1 MAIVSDLTVDIII
14 NSIKVDEYEL
24 SDTLDN
30 YTIDDIHESAYCGMY
45 NPARR
50 NNFKRTADYGWNVG
64 FDVDNGTFRYPFT
77 TKAAGSTY
85 DWMSG
90 DTGYNSPDGLYS
102 CIVWLKKESVG
113 SPAYVINTDN
123 INDYR
128 LVTKWN
134 VNKFVYELPA
144 LDTTFAQVASN
155 TWAEQKVY
163 PTAYYAPGK
172 GIMRYHTNI
181 GESDDE
187 TTSIDIYPYM
197 LFTFDDDIYFLAVD
211 QNWEYNMYFSTAI
224 NLGSTPAEFA
234 GSNATS
240 FDKTAAIGTSYN
252 TDYQT
257 PAPNSSGYNNN
268 FQLSGYPGNNRG
280 TFQWQGPG
288 GYTKWYQ
295 VSCEDE
301 QNYICGW
308 DHSGYQYQG
317 GYIRIHWL
325 FSKLHDS
332 LLYFAN
338 SGVYFLADKLY
349 KPIIEDTIVTGY
361 TDDLTTA
368 SDIDDWDGSSIHDVP
383 ITPPVPPTDPDED
396 NDDPVSTVGAPFAS
410 GLAHYYVTTAGS
422 SALSQIS
429 EAMSTWDIDA
439 TKKDLYKN
447 LISCKLIKPPAGIPS
462 TPSVFEIYGVKP
474 QYQGADITIPAVDG
488 NPDITFGP
496 YNIDRKFNDFRDF
509 APYTKVEIHLPYC
522 GWCAL
527 PSHVVGRS
535 VSVHYYT
542 DVIAATC
549 KAVVFC
555 GNNIV
560 AEAAGVIGL
569 DIPFASENVG
579 AKIAAAT
586 SGLLSYGQGALQ
598 ASAGIGQMAAT
609 RSSQGLKNAAG
620 GLSQVISGYTQMAM
634 AANENWTEICGKNG
648 DGCCLSGATDIIIK
662 ITRPKKGAY
671 TDAPYVPPG
680 FAHAVGFVSA
690 KQVRVSNITGLLIA
704 DNVDTS
710 GISGATDAERAEIKR
725 VLETGLIVN
734 SAPPEE

>member
-1 MAIVSDLTVDIII
+1 MSIIPGTTIEYEEKKHDEITSAYSYAPYVTAWKQYEYGVAQNPVCKWNYPTQTIHTETGDSSVYADILWLYDPVYVFPEANILINAQSTDTLNVITKLDIQKYKLKIKGFRTLYASDSGESNTINTRSAGYTLQTNENILDVQYCFYDKDDPATEIYDIYPVLRYSVNGEIWYFRINTLFSCYIRNVPTDSNKLTV
-14 NSIKVDEYEL
+14 V
-24 SDTLDN
+24 
-30 YTIDDIHESAYCGMY
+30 A
-45 NPARR
+45 
-50 NNFKRTADYGWNVG
+50 
-64 FDVDNGTFRYPFT
+64 
-77 TKAAGSTY
+77 
-85 DWMSG
+85 
-90 DTGYNSPDGLYS
+90 PDG
-102 CIVWLKKESVG
+102 
-113 SPAYVINTDN
+113 
-123 INDYR
+123 
-128 LVTKWN
+128 
-134 VNKFVYELPA
+134 
-144 LDTTFAQVASN
+144 
-155 TWAEQKVY
+155 
-163 PTAYYAPGK
+163 YYAPHDES
-172 GIMRYHTNI
+172 ILLYHSPVACDWQKNMPSLNNAFLC
-181 GESDDE
+181 GSNDSYNVVFNNVSNGNNSLYSLAS
-187 TTSIDIYPYM
+187 SIDTM
-197 LFTFDDDIYFLAVD
+197 LHVVATLGIYF
-211 QNWEYNMYFSTAI
+211 EYNGTMY
-224 NLGSTPAEFA
+224 LGFMD
-234 GSNATS
+234 ATGQTTGEYLTTEDW
-240 FDKTAAIGTSYN
+240 DKSAQHDA
-252 TDYQT
+252 TDI
-257 PAPNSSGYNNN
+257 NN
-268 FQLSGYPGNNRG
+268 FHG
-280 TFQWQGPG
+280 
-288 GYTKWYQ
+288 
-295 VSCEDE
+295 
-301 QNYICGW
+301 
-308 DHSGYQYQG
+308 H
-317 GYIRIHWL
+317 
-325 FSKLHDS
+325 
-332 LLYFAN
+332 
-338 SGVYFLADKLY
+338 
-349 KPIIEDTIVTGY
+349 
-361 TDDLTTA
+361 
-368 SDIDDWDGSSIHDVP
+368 
-383 ITPPVPPTDPDED
+383 TPPYVPPYDDED
-396 NDDPVSTVGAPFAS
+396 NNDPVSTTGAPFAS

-422 SALSQIS
+422 TALSQIS

-496 YNIDRKFNDFRDF
+496 YTIDRKFNDFRDF

-579 AKIAAAT
+579 AKVAAAT

-620 GLSQVISGYTQMAM
+620 GLSQVISAYTQMAM
-634 AANENWTEICGKNG
+634 TANENWTEICGKNG

-662 ITRPKKGAY
+662 ITRPKYGGY
-671 TDAPYVPPG
+671 DEAPYVPPG
-680 FAHAVGFVSA
+680 FAHAVGFVSG

>member
-1 MAIVSDLTVDIII
+1 MSVATIAEVNWNNTVDNTNKIGI
-14 NSIKVDEYEL
+14 

-30 YTIDDIHESAYCGMY
+30 LPVDVWADDSVFVTAFNNVTAKFERITTGYPSTTSKTDSCPWYLSGAIGYSNINNNSNSVYHRSVLIGCTDTFLSNYSVWNGGVGSMIRNTNSELRIITSLDIAKNGIDTVLTIDAGSGAVTY
-45 NPARR
+45 N
-50 NNFKRTADYGWNVG
+50 NYTVKETV
-64 FDVDNGTFRYPFT
+64 
-77 TKAAGSTY
+77 AGSTNNGDFDY
-85 DWMSG
+85 NGITYRIVCADIYEKAGDYFVVIAPVYPGCMFDRSNGDGVMGLWAYSAVSG
-90 DTGYNSPDGLYS
+90 AMYSISPQIFEEDDKQISINSSAYYN
-102 CIVWLKKESVG
+102 
-113 SPAYVINTDN
+113 INT
-123 INDYR
+123 
-128 LVTKWN
+128 WN
-134 VNKFVYELPA
+134 KHELPA
-144 LDTTFAQVASN
+144 IPEDENLTVYASYTHDPWHLTISGN
-155 TWAEQKVY
+155 LH
-163 PTAYYAPGK
+163 
-172 GIMRYHTNI
+172 YH
-181 GESDDE
+181 
-187 TTSIDIYPYM
+187 
-197 LFTFDDDIYFLAVD
+197 LLAVSRFG
-211 QNWEYNMYFSTAI
+211 MYFCYNS
-224 NLGSTPAEFA
+224 
-234 GSNATS
+234 
-240 FDKTAAIGTSYN
+240 DKYKPVIS
-252 TDYQT
+252 
-257 PAPNSSGYNNN
+257 
-268 FQLSGYPGNNRG
+268 
-280 TFQWQGPG
+280 QGMVI
-288 GYTKWYQ
+288 GYTT
-295 VSCEDE
+295 DM
-301 QNYICGW
+301 
-308 DHSGYQYQG
+308 D
-317 GYIRIHWL
+317 
-325 FSKLHDS
+325 
-332 LLYFAN
+332 
-338 SGVYFLADKLY
+338 
-349 KPIIEDTIVTGY
+349 IE
-361 TDDLTTA
+361 
-368 SDIDDWDGSSIHDVP
+368 SDIDNWTNISGHNISPS
-383 ITPPVPPTDPDED
+383 PPPPPPPDPDED
-396 NDDPVSTVGAPFAS
+396 NNDPVSTTGAPFAS

-422 SALSQIS
+422 TALSQIS

-527 PSHVVGRS
+527 PSHVVGHS

-579 AKIAAAT
+579 AKVAAAT

-634 AANENWTEICGKNG
+634 TANENWTEICGKNG

-662 ITRPKKGAY
+662 ITRPKYGGY
-671 TDAPYVPPG
+671 DEAPYVPPG
-680 FAHAVGFVSA
+680 FAHAVGFVSG

>member
-1 MAIVSDLTVDIII
+1 MSIQTESTYNVVISGVTVDTIG
-14 NSIKVDEYEL
+14 L
-24 SDTLDN
+24 SDTMDN
-30 YTIDDIHESAYCGMY
+30 YTWDEIKDYNYVGSWTEIYRQISHRSPSNTTYVGYAASVGDCPFACSWSGGGYSKINISGYGTTQYNFDNEHGIYRKLVLLHDTTDNYPMY
-45 NPARR
+45 ITNTLKS
-50 NNFKRTADYGWNVG
+50 NFKIITE
-64 FDVDNGTFRYPFT
+64 FDAKKYVLEYDNIRSMDGTFY
-77 TKAAGSTY
+77 Y
-85 DWMSG
+85 L
-90 DTGYNSPDGLYS
+90 YDGLIHQS
-102 CIVWLKKESVG
+102 LK
-113 SPAYVINTDN
+113 
-123 INDYR
+123 
-128 LVTKWN
+128 
-134 VNKFVYELPA
+134 
-144 LDTTFAQVASN
+144 
-155 TWAEQKVY
+155 
-163 PTAYYAPGK
+163 
-172 GIMRYHTNI
+172 YHTNI
-181 GESDDE
+181 GA
-187 TTSIDIYPYM
+187 P
-197 LFTFDDDIYFLAVD
+197 DDDDTATILSFRPYFIIEYDSTYYVLRADLIAFRTLAASYMTNSTFAVC
-211 QNWEYNMYFSTAI
+211 YNQ
-224 NLGSTPAEFA
+224 FA
-234 GSNATS
+234 DVTATS
-240 FDKTAAIGTSYN
+240 SK
-252 TDYQT
+252 
-257 PAPNSSGYNNN
+257 SSGIGEAQENWFSDTALETAVSVPFVQNLNSNNVYYCDHGKYITRIEFGVNNSGFTIDYAFKDMEDLLIYIAGTYGIHFKIGDKYYKPVITQN
-268 FQLSGYPGNNRG
+268 FVV
-280 TFQWQGPG
+280 
-288 GYTKWYQ
+288 GYTEDLDT
-295 VSCEDE
+295 VSDLD
-301 QNYICGW
+301 N
-308 DHSGYQYQG
+308 
-317 GYIRIHWL
+317 
-325 FSKLHDS
+325 
-332 LLYFAN
+332 
-338 SGVYFLADKLY
+338 
-349 KPIIEDTIVTGY
+349 Y
-361 TDDLTTA
+361 TDTD
-368 SDIDDWDGSSIHDVP
+368 HDMPVVP
-383 ITPPVPPTDPDED
+383 PEPAPPVPPSGDDD
-396 NDDPVSTVGAPFAS
+396 NNDPVSTAGAPFAT

-422 SALSQIS
+422 TALSQIS

-509 APYTKVEIHLPYC
+509 APYTKVEINLPYC

-579 AKIAAAT
+579 AKVAAAT

-662 ITRPKKGAY
+662 ITRPKYGGY
-671 TDAPYVPPG
+671 DEAPYVPPG
-680 FAHAVGFVSA
+680 FAHSVGFVSG